1 MKFMLEP
8 VQGLRRCVL
17 AVRVQYKGALGGQE
31 PGRKDP
37 SSQAN
42 CTRLLGIV
50 HTVAVDALELD
61 NRLQLVLLLFPF
73 SG

>member
-1 MKFMLEP
+1 M
-8 VQGLRRCVL
+8 RYVL
-17 AVRVQYKGALGGQE
+17 AERPQDRDASAVQE
-31 PGRKDP
+31 PGRKGP

-50 HTVAVDALELD
+50 HRVAVDALELD